1 VIYFDSNYVARFYL
15 EDPGWEAV
23 REFAARSSIAC
34 SVHGHAEVGSAIHR
48 KFREGALKAMECRQ
62 LIEQFELDC
71 SQDAYRWLALSPA
84 VNARVTA
91 TYSSLPKSVFLRASD
106 ALHLASAAENQL
118 TEIYSN
124 DSRLLAAAKHF
135 GLRAA
140 NII

>member
-1 VIYFDSNYVARFYL
+1 MIYFDSNYVARFYL

-23 REFAARSSIAC
+23 RELATRSSIAC
-34 SVHGHAEVGSAIHR
+34 CVHGHAEVVSAIHR
-48 KFREGALKAMECRQ
+48 KLREGALKPMECRQ

-71 SQDAYRWLALSPA
+71 SQAAFRWLALSPA

-91 TYSSLPKSVFLRASD
+91 IYRSLPKSVFLRASD
-106 ALHLASAAENQL
+106 ALHLACAAENQL

-124 DSRLLAAAKHF
+124 DQRLLVAAEHF